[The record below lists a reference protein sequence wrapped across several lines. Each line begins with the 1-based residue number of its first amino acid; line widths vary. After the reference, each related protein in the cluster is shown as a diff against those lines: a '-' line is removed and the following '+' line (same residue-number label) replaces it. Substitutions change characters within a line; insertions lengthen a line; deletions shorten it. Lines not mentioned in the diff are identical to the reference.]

1 MREMVLTKTILPK
14 KFKVLCKMKKKKKDL
29 VASGHEKKCV
39 AGSAVA
45 IHNQI
50 DPININQIP
59 HHHTEHLK
67 YKYKYTEG
75 QKL

>member
-1 MREMVLTKTILPK
+1 MMT
-14 KFKVLCKMKKKKKDL
+14 KKKKDL
-29 VASGHEKKCV
+29 VASGEEKKCV

-50 DPININQIP
+50 DPINQIP

-67 YKYKYTEG
+67 YKYKYKYTEG
-75 QKL
+75 QKLEV

>member
-1 MREMVLTKTILPK
+1 MMLTKALLPK
-14 KFKVLCKMKKKKKDL
+14 KFKVLCMMKKKKKDL
-29 VASGHEKKCV
+29 VTSGHEKKCV

-50 DPININQIP
+50 DPINQIP
-59 HHHTEHLK
+59 HRHTEHPK

-75 QKL
+75 QKLEV

>member
-1 MREMVLTKTILPK
+1 MMRVMVLTKTLVPK

-50 DPININQIP
+50 DPINQIP
-59 HHHTEHLK
+59 HNHTEHLK
-67 YKYKYTEG
+67 YKYKYTDR